1 MMGKIE
7 LNKVTKKVLD
17 LQSLPEQNLASTFY
31 FDRAAQRLAVCL
43 IREGGVFPEKTAF
56 KSW

>member
-56 KSW
+56 KS